1 MRSSSRCTQRQA
13 ESLFWVLTLSASLT
27 SGLALA
33 TTAGDG
39 THVPG
44 TSGVPISHELLSA
57 LQHYPNLAGIKD
69 SNGPADE
76 YAAFASAFPD
86 LNMRT
91 GTENNLEY
99 ALEHGMG
106 AI

>member
-1 MRSSSRCTQRQA
+1 
-13 ESLFWVLTLSASLT
+13 
-27 SGLALA
+27 
-33 TTAGDG
+33 
-39 THVPG
+39 
-44 TSGVPISHELLSA
+44 LSA